1 MQYVFQED
9 RGMLTMDLMDEIEQL
24 KERNK
29 KLEERLDS
37 IDKETE
43 ECWLLLDKRF
53 RAIEDKVF
61 LKK

>member
-1 MQYVFQED
+1 
-9 RGMLTMDLMDEIEQL
+9 MDEIGQL

-29 KLEERLDS
+29 KLGERLDS

-53 RAIEDKVF
+53 RAIENKVF
-61 LKK
+61 LEK